1 MDIKGLF
8 KYVETLRVKPGAR
21 VDLRKWDTDYDHKM
35 LTKEEGEVLLNEG
48 VKRLS
53 QMQDMLYAHN
63 QYRMLIVFQ
72 AMDAAGKDS
81 AIKHIMSG
89 LNPQG
94 VNVTSYKTP
103 SSTELDHGYLWRHY
117 VKIPARGEI
126 GIFNRS
132 HYENVLVTRV
142 HPEYILAENNPGI
155 ETVKDIDEK
164 FWKQRFRQIN
174 NFEKTLNENGT
185 IVLKFFLHVSK
196 EEQKKR
202 FLERIDDP
210 EKNWKFSV
218 GDLKERARWD
228 DYMTAYEDMLE
239 HCSTDFAPWFVI
251 PADDKWFARIA
262 IAAIIYKHFQKLEFS
277 YPELDAKGKKE
288 LELAKKMLLAEE
300 VKKGGNKK
308 GKGKKS

>member
-1 MDIKGLF
+1 MDVKGLF
-8 KYVETLRVKPGAR
+8 KYVDSLRVKPGEK
-21 VDLRKWDTDYDHKM
+21 VKLRKWDTDYNHKM
-35 LTKEEGEVLLNEG
+35 LTKEEGEVLLQEG

-63 QYRMLIVFQ
+63 QYSMLIVFQ

-94 VNVTSYKTP
+94 VRVTSYKTP

-117 VKIPARGEI
+117 TQLPPRGEI

-142 HPEYILAENNPGI
+142 HPEFILNENIPGI
-155 ETVKDIDEK
+155 ERVEDIDDR
-164 FWKQRFRQIN
+164 FWQRRFRQIN
-174 NFEKTLNENGT
+174 NWEKTLHENGT
-185 IVLKFFLHVSK
+185 IVLKFFLHVSRD
-196 EEQKKR
+196 EQKKR
-202 FLERIDDP
+202 FLERIDDA

-218 GDLKERARWD
+218 ADLKERARWD
-228 DYMTAYEDMLE
+228 DYMHAYGEMLTNCSYE
-239 HCSTDFAPWFVI
+239 HAPWYVI

-262 IAAIIYKHFQKLEFS
+262 IAAAIYKHFQKLNLS
-277 YPELDAKGKKE
+277 YPVVNEAGKKE
-288 LELAKKMLLAEE
+288 LAAAKKALLSE
-300 VKKGGNKK
+300 GGSVK
-308 GKGKKS
+308 GKAGRK